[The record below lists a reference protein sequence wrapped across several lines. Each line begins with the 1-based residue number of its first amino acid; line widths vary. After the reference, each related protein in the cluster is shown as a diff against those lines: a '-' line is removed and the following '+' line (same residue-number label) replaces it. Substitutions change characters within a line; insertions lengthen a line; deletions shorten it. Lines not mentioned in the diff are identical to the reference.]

1 MVVAQPVG
9 VAVEAEHDRA
19 MQEWSTVRRRS
30 AGIKLTCLASALK
43 HDQPAVWSTLTPEVD
58 AC

>member
-1 MVVAQPVG
+1 VVVAQPVG

-30 AGIKLTCLASALK
+30 AGIKLSCLASALK
-43 HDQPAVWSTLTPEVD
+43 A
-58 AC
+58 